1 MTSEQRQD
9 HDGIDRETTDQR
21 TSDRQTGDDSLGID
35 PTNDEPT
42 LDVSIGADKLSTA
55 LDGATAVADE
65 CRMSFDDG
73 LVFRARDPADV
84 AMAEF
89 RLDSDAFD
97 TYRADGE
104 TVGVALDRL
113 RDAVAMA
120 DGEALRLALGDD
132 GRFDLTAGAV
142 EYAFAPLSAEAV
154 RRVEW
159 IDGESV
165 AASAV
170 MHSDRLR
177 RAVRAADLVAD
188 HATFVVDPT
197 DQRLTVAASGDTD
210 DVSLDFSEDDLE
222 TLDTGPGDD
231 SVESLYSVDYL
242 RDIVG
247 AVPSDVPVAIEF
259 VGGGEG
265 GCPLSLEHQIAGGD
279 GTGRWLLAPRIRR

>member
-1 MTSEQRQD
+1 MTPEQRQD
-9 HDGIDRETTDQR
+9 HDGIDRETTD
-21 TSDRQTGDDSLGID
+21 RQPGDGSPNTDTPSH
-35 PTNDEPT
+35 EPT
-42 LDVSIGADKLSTA
+42 LDVGIDADKLSTA
-55 LDGATAVADE
+55 LDGATALADE

-84 AMAEF
+84 AMAEL

-97 TYRADGE
+97 TYSADGE

-113 RDAVAMA
+113 RDAVSMA
-120 DGEALRLALGDD
+120 DGAGLRLTLGDD

-142 EYAFAPLSAEAV
+142 EYAFAPLAVETV

-159 IDGESV
+159 IDGEPV

-170 MHSDRLR
+170 MDSDRLR

-188 HATFVVDPT
+188 HATFVVDPA
-197 DQRLTVAASGDTD
+197 DRRLTVAASGDTD
-210 DVSLDFSEDDLE
+210 DVSLDFPEADLE
-222 TLDTGPGDD
+222 ALDTGSGDD

-265 GCPLSLEHQIAGGD
+265 GCPLSLEHPIAEGD